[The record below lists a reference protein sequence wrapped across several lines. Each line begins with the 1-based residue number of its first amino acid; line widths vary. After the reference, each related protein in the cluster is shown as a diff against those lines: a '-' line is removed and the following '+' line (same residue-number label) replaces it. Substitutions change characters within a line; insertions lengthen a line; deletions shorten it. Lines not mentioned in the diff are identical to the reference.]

1 MTSIP
6 TNFARV
12 PNRLATSLTRQG
24 LSSANMDLLRSQ
36 TQLAT
41 SKRVARPS
49 DDPVAAALINVLES
63 RLATTDQRARN
74 LQHADSVLGQLDTA
88 LGHITDSAQG
98 AKEVA
103 LSQIGVGS
111 DAQTRASQAVVISS
125 LIDTVYN
132 SLNRDYAGIHFF
144 GGKRTGEAPVSSFFG
159 GYRYQG
165 EGAGLYTDMGPGLGF
180 PITIGADRAIG
191 AMTAKQ
197 GGTVNLNPNLTSAT
211 RISDLRGPAG
221 EITSVGT
228 LHITVNDGST
238 DTTVDVDLSGA
249 QSMGDIN
256 TAIESAIRAA
266 SPGAFSV
273 AFPNGTGFNGGR
285 MQLNGISAGYT
296 ITFSDGP
303 SGQVA
308 TALGL
313 GGHNFTTAAG
323 TNLAAPDLNP
333 RLTDSQPLSA
343 MAPSSAL
350 SYGTI
355 TFRNGG
361 RAGSIT
367 TNAGMTIGE
376 LKEAVA
382 RLNLGIRVDIS
393 ASGDSLDIINE
404 VSGFKMS
411 IEESGGGSAASTL
424 GLRTLDTTTPPSIL
438 NHGRGVRIA
447 DANIRPDNGNPD
459 TARNTDFRITLRDG
473 STFDVD
479 LRPQDMTTMAGILS
493 KINADAAAAGFGA
506 VFAAGLDPEGTGI
519 RLSDSSVGGG
529 ALQVTSLNGHAAA
542 DLGLLDG
549 ASTSSGA
556 TSMITA
562 SNRATVRVN
571 SLLSTLVELK
581 QALETNSESG
591 IQFAG
596 ERLESDLTTGL
607 GARAEVGARAG
618 RIADAQ
624 ERLIDTTL
632 LDQTIKSDLQDLDY
646 IEASSRFSLLQ
657 TQLQAGL
664 QSAAAIR
671 SLSLINFL
679 R

>member
-6 TNFARV
+6 SNFARV
-12 PNRLATSLTRQG
+12 PNRLATSLTKQG
-24 LSSANMDLLRSQ
+24 LNAANLDLLRSQ

-88 LGHITDSAQG
+88 LGHITDAAQE

-125 LIDTVYN
+125 LIDTVFN
-132 SLNRDYAGIHFF
+132 SLNRDYADIHFF
-144 GGKRTGEAPVSSFFG
+144 GGERTGQPPASAFFG
-159 GYRYQG
+159 GYRYSGQG
-165 EGAGLYTDMGPGLGF
+165 SGLYTDIGPGLGF

-197 GGTVNLNPNLTSAT
+197 GGTVNLNPNLTAAT
-211 RISDLRGPAG
+211 KITDLRGPGGAL
-221 EITSVGT
+221 TALGT
-228 LHITVNDGST
+228 VHVTIDDG
-238 DTTVDVDLSGA
+238 TTTTELDIDLSA
-249 QSMGDIN
+249 AESMGDIN

-266 SPGAFSV
+266 VPGALTG
-273 AFPNGTGFNGGR
+273 AFPGAAGFNGSRLSLGVS
-285 MQLNGISAGYT
+285 GGHT
-296 ITFSDGP
+296 ITFADGP
-303 SGQVA
+303 SGQAA
-308 TALGL
+308 TSLGL
-313 GGHNFTTAAG
+313 AGHNYTNAAG

-333 RLTDSQPLSA
+333 RLTDAALLNTL
-343 MAPSSAL
+343 APATAL

-355 TFRNGG
+355 TFRNGDRSG
-361 RAGSIT
+361 TVT
-367 TNAGMTIGE
+367 TNAGMSIAE
-376 LKEAVA
+376 LKEAVT
-382 RLNLGIRVDIS
+382 RLNLGVRIDVS
-393 ASGDSLDIINE
+393 ASGDSLDVINE
-404 VSGFKMS
+404 VSGLKMS
-411 IEESGGGSAASTL
+411 VEETGGGSAASTL
-424 GLRTLDTTTPPSIL
+424 GLRTLDTTTPASVL

-447 DANIRPDNGNPD
+447 DGNLRPDGATPD

-479 LRPQDMTTMAGILS
+479 LVPSDLTSMAGILS
-493 KINADAAAAGFGA
+493 RINADAATAGFGA
-506 VFAAGLDPEGTGI
+506 VFSASLDPDGTGI
-519 RLSDSSVGGG
+519 RLSDSTAG
-529 ALQVTSLNGHAAA
+529 AGTFRVTSLNGHAAT

-549 ASTSSGA
+549 TTAGGA
-556 TSMITA
+556 TATITA
-562 SNRATVRVN
+562 SNRATVRVD
-571 SLLSTLVELK
+571 SLLSTLIELR
-581 QALETNSESG
+581 QALEGNSESG

-596 ERLESDLTTGL
+596 ERLERDLTTAL
-607 GARAEVGARAG
+607 GARAEVGSRAG

-624 ERLIDTTL
+624 ERLVDTTL

-646 IEASSRFSLLQ
+646 IEAASRFSLLQ

-664 QSAAAIR
+664 QSAASIR